1 MTFVTLRDGTRLR
14 CTVLG
19 EGPDVVLVHGWKQS
33 HRLFD
38 QAIHRLSGFHR
49 VIAFDQRGTGESD
62 KPDCSYTFDL
72 LGADLREILEIH
84 DAQDATLVGW
94 SMGCTVV
101 LSSMVAPSDRVG
113 RVVLVN
119 GPLRLTRAEGFP
131 FALGEDQ
138 LRHYIEGME
147 QAWPADQSSFL
158 EASLLPR
165 NAEMTPLLEHAA
177 WQTPLHI
184 ALRLVR
190 NQATVDH
197 RATIE
202 RLSVP
207 VLAAYSVHDPYWP
220 IELAKWIATTAP
232 RGQLHSFTDSAHC
245 APLEEP
251 AEFVRVVGDFVA
263 ERGDD

>member
-14 CTVLG
+14 STVLG

-38 QAIHRLSGFHR
+38 QAIHRLSQSHR

-62 KPDCSYTFDL
+62 RPDCPYTFDL

-84 DAQDATLVGW
+84 DAADATLVGW

-101 LSSMVAPSDRVG
+101 LSSMVPASDRVG

-119 GPLRLTRAEGFP
+119 GPLRLTRTDDFP
-131 FALGEDQ
+131 YALTEHD
-138 LRHYIEGME
+138 LESYVEGME
-147 QAWPADQSSFL
+147 EAWPADQRAFL

-165 NAEMTPLLEHAA
+165 NATMTPLLEYVA

-190 NQATVDH
+190 NQAAIDH
-197 RATIE
+197 RATVE
-202 RLSVP
+202 QLTVP
-207 VLAAYSVHDPYWP
+207 VLAAYSIHDPYWP
-220 IELAKWIATTAP
+220 VNLATWIATSAP
-232 RGQLHSFTDSAHC
+232 KGYEHRFTESAHC

-251 AEFVRVVGDFVA
+251 AEFVRIVGDFVA
-263 ERGDD
+263 GRIRD

>member
-38 QAIHRLSGFHR
+38 QAIHRLSDSHR

-62 KPDCSYTFDL
+62 KPDCSYSFDL
-72 LGADLREILEIH
+72 LGADLREVLEICGAH
-84 DAQDATLVGW
+84 DATLVGW

-101 LSSMVAPSDRVG
+101 LSSMIPVADRVG
-113 RVVLVN
+113 RLVLVN
-119 GPLRLTRAEGFP
+119 GPLRLTKTTDFP
-131 FALGEDQ
+131 FALNEEE
-138 LRHYIEGME
+138 LRSYVEGME
-147 QAWPADQSSFL
+147 KAWPADQREFL
-158 EASLLPR
+158 KRSLLPQ
-165 NAEMTPLLEHAA
+165 NEAITPLLEYAA
-177 WQTPLHI
+177 WQTPLTI

-190 NQATVDH
+190 NQALIDH
-197 RATIE
+197 RATVAG
-202 RLSVP
+202 LTVP

-220 IELAKWIATTAP
+220 IELAQWIASVAP
-232 RGQLHSFTDSAHC
+232 RGFLHTFTESAHC

-251 AEFVRVVGDFVA
+251 AEFARIVSDFVA
-263 ERGDD
+263 GRVHE

>member
-1 MTFVTLRDGTRLR
+1 MTYVSLGDGTRLR

-38 QAIHRLSGFHR
+38 QATHRLAQSHR

-72 LGADLREILEIH
+72 LGADLREVLDIH
-84 DAQDATLVGW
+84 NAVDATLVGW

-101 LSSMVAPSDRVG
+101 LSSMVPPSDRVA
-113 RVVLVN
+113 RVLLMN
-119 GPLRLTRAEGFP
+119 GPLCLTRTDDFPYALAEEE
-131 FALGEDQ
+131 L
-138 LRHYIEGME
+138 HTYVEGME
-147 QAWPADQSSFL
+147 EAWPADQRAFL
-158 EASLLPR
+158 EASLLPH
-165 NAEMTPLLEHAA
+165 NSAMTPLLEYAA

-190 NQATVDH
+190 NQAMVDH
-197 RATIE
+197 RPTIE
-202 RLSVP
+202 GLTVP
-207 VLAAYSVHDPYWP
+207 VLAAYSIHDPYWP
-220 IELAKWIATTAP
+220 VDLAKWIATTAP
-232 RGQLHSFTDSAHC
+232 RGYQHTFTESAHC

-251 AEFVRVVGDFVA
+251 AEFVRVVADFIA
-263 ERGDD
+263 GRFHD